1 MASQQDTGFLMT
13 IAKGPRALV
22 LKFQG
27 YRIPDKSDADMNRL
41 AG

>member
-1 MASQQDTGFLMT
+1 MASPTGHRILT
-13 IAKGPRALV
+13 DYCKGPRGLV
-22 LKFQG
+22 LKLQG